1 MGWVYS
7 TSEVGLYKAPDNSG
21 QPVRRCPS
29 ICIHLCTF
37 CSNIC
42 VLPRFKLAWPWSE
55 SPRSF
60 KRDQGAH
67 PRGASRGLCSLLG
80 GVSSGSKSNFSS
92 SSDPR
97 GINSNK
103 ATSLAEEAAQTSC
116 LLGGQARAWSDPAA
130 LVVVAQT
137 EPSTQARGAASTQA
151 AGPSST
157 FSSCCGLLGCISGW
171 SLDWAAVVTRDT
183 FPRSHKRERENATVT
198 SQLRVTA
205 VPTDIPLGRL
215 RSTRGRM

>member
-7 TSEVGLYKAPDNSG
+7 TSEVGLYKAPGNSG

-97 GINSNK
+97 GMNSNK

-116 LLGGQARAWSDPAA
+116 LRGGQARAWSDPAA

-137 EPSTQARGAASTQA
+137 EPSTQARGGCQH
-151 AGPSST
+151 AGSRSLQQ
-157 FSSCCGLLGCISGW
+157 LLW
-171 SLDWAAVVTRDT
+171 PPRMYRWVVTRLGSGSDQRHLPKEPQT
-183 FPRSHKRERENATVT
+183 QKGECNCHISTKGDRCAHRHP
-198 SQLRVTA
+198 LRKA
-205 VPTDIPLGRL
+205 EKHSR
-215 RSTRGRM
+215 